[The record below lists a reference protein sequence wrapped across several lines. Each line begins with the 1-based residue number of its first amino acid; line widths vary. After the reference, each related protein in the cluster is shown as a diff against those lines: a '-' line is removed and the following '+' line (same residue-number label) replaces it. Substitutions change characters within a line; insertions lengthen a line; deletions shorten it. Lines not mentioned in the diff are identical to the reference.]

1 MLRRSMNFSGRQKF
15 LYSLVSSHRKGFD
28 HVSEPQQQTAP
39 TLGPLIRARR
49 RQKSITLQGLSDR
62 SGVSVGYLSQLE
74 RDNATPT
81 LGTLAQIA
89 RALDV
94 GVDYFIAT
102 PRPAEALTVD
112 GTRMRFSVN
121 GSSIGYE
128 RIGAEFPGSQMSSFI
143 LHVPDGYRSETMSHE
158 GEEIIFI
165 LSGSIVQVLE
175 GEEFRLRPGDSL
187 HFRGNRPHGW
197 YNDSGAPAKLLW
209 TGTLELFHGLRVP
222 AGSPETEGGLRR

>member
-1 MLRRSMNFSGRQKF
+1 MSQ
-15 LYSLVSSHRKGFD
+15 
-28 HVSEPQQQTAP
+28 PQQQTNP

-49 RQKSITLQGLSDR
+49 RQKSITLQDLSDR

-102 PRPAEALTVD
+102 PRPADALTVAD
-112 GTRMRFSVN
+112 RRMRFSID
-121 GSSIGYE
+121 GSSLAYE
-128 RIGAEFPGSQMSSFI
+128 RIAAEFPGSEMSSFI
-143 LHVPDGYRSETMSHE
+143 IHVPPGYRSETMSHA
-158 GEEIIFI
+158 GEEI
-165 LSGSIVQVLE
+165 VYVLE
-175 GEEFRLRPGDSL
+175 GSVVQLIDGEEFRMNPGDSL
-187 HFRGNRPHGW
+187 HYRGNRPHGW
-197 YNDSGAPAKLLW
+197 YNDSAAPAKLLW

-222 AGSPETEGGLRR
+222 AGSNEREGAPGR

>member
-1 MLRRSMNFSGRQKF
+1 MNQ
-15 LYSLVSSHRKGFD
+15 
-28 HVSEPQQQTAP
+28 PQPQTTP

-102 PRPAEALTVD
+102 PKPAEALTKA
-112 GTRMRFSVN
+112 GKRMRFSVN

-165 LSGSIVQVLE
+165 LEGSIVQVLE
-175 GEEFRLRPGDSL
+175 GEEFTMQPGDSL
-187 HFRGNRPHGW
+187 HYRGNRPHSW
-197 YNDSGAPAKLLW
+197 YNDSGKPAKILW
-209 TGTLELFHGLRVP
+209 AGTLELFHGMP
-222 AGSPETEGGLRR
+222 MPSGTGGAEGRPPG

>member
-1 MLRRSMNFSGRQKF
+1 LSLPQKQ
-15 LYSLVSSHRKGFD
+15 SS
-28 HVSEPQQQTAP
+28 P

-49 RQKSITLQGLSDR
+49 RQRSITLQDLSDR

-89 RALDV
+89 QALGV

-102 PRPAEALTVD
+102 PRPADALTTAD
-112 GTRMRFSVN
+112 KRTRFSIA
-121 GSSIGYE
+121 GSSIAYE

-143 LHVPDGYRSETMSHE
+143 LHVPAGYRSETMRHE
-158 GEEIIFI
+158 GEEIVFV
-165 LSGSIVQVLE
+165 LEGSVVQVLE
-175 GEEFRLRPGDSL
+175 GEEFRMTPGDSL
-187 HFRGNRPHGW
+187 HYRGNRQHSW

-209 TGTLELFHGLRVP
+209 TGTLELFHGLPAP
-222 AGSPETEGGLRR
+222 AGVAGMKRMEDAPLE